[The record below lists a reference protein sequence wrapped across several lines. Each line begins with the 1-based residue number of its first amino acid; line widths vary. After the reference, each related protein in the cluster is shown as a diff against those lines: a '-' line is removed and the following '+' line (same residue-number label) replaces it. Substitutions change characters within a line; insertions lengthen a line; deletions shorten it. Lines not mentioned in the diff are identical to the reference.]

1 MDMRKEAYFMNEN
14 LVAQIVNGAKAEK
27 TSIPAEL
34 IRPNKYNFYEYEKFY
49 KKNRDAET
57 GEDIELRSLEDGIAS
72 VGQMENIVVYR
83 DESIN
88 DGKKYTLLSGQRR
101 WQSVLNNKAK
111 GIGSGELDATIRPK
125 PKNDF
130 EETMLII
137 EGNKRRRTEV
147 TVNQFLYQ
155 EILFFEML
163 YDKQK
168 KEGNVPKGLWQR
180 KYVSQMLGVSEG
192 TINKVHNKYDKS
204 SADLP
209 DKKKTKAKK
218 QSTKQQ
224 KFNELADEI
233 SEQVSAFCTKVELTQ
248 SKISFKYDTLTD
260 LEHLLEEFGI
270 DVDISE
276 LKKYLLGNKEDN

>member
-1 MDMRKEAYFMNEN
+1 MNEN

-34 IRPNKYNFYEYEKFY
+34 IRPNKYNFYEDEKFY

-125 PKNDF
+125 PQNNF

-147 TVNQFLYQ
+147 TVNHFLYQ

-163 YDKQK
+163 YDKEK
-168 KEGNVPKGLWQR
+168 KGR
-180 KYVSQMLGVSEG
+180 K
-192 TINKVHNKYDKS
+192 
-204 SADLP
+204 
-209 DKKKTKAKK
+209 
-218 QSTKQQ
+218 
-224 KFNELADEI
+224 
-233 SEQVSAFCTKVELTQ
+233 CT
-248 SKISFKYDTLTD
+248 
-260 LEHLLEEFGI
+260 
-270 DVDISE
+270 
-276 LKKYLLGNKEDN
+276 